1 MQATRFL
8 ITGVGGQG
16 TILASDVLAEVGLRL
31 GYDAKKSDI
40 LGLAVR
46 GGSVVSH
53 IIWGGKVRAPMIDEG
68 SADYYI
74 SFEWLE
80 GLRRMAYTNPDTVIL
95 ANDWR
100 IDPVAV
106 SSGQAEYPAVE
117 GIRNTMRERCAAL
130 HVLPATPMAV
140 DMGNSR
146 VFNSIIMGKLSLLVG
161 GDGDVL
167 ALRRGGHRRPQGTRP
182 ERQGLRRR
190 AFLRAVGHPPARPAP
205 IIPGGP
211 YGQDRR
217 LPPPLRAVSPSFCEA
232 SHV

>member
-1 MQATRFL
+1 MQTTRFL

-53 IIWGGKVRAPMIDEG
+53 IIWSGKVRAPMIDEG

-140 DMGNSR
+140 DMGNVR

-161 GDGDVL
+161 GDGDVWRSAVADTVAPKVRDL
-167 ALRRGGHRRPQGTRP
+167 NV
-182 ERQGLRRR
+182 R
-190 AFLRAVGHPPARPAP
+190 AFDAGR
-205 IIPGGP
+205 
-211 YGQDRR
+211 
-217 LPPPLRAVSPSFCEA
+217 SFGL
-232 SHV
+232 

>member
-1 MQATRFL
+1 MQTTRFL

-53 IIWGGKVRAPMIDEG
+53 IIWGDKVRAPMIDEG

-80 GLRRMAYTNPDTVIL
+80 GLRRMAYTNPDTVI
-95 ANDWR
+95 
-100 IDPVAV
+100 
-106 SSGQAEYPAVE
+106 PAVE
-117 GIRNTMRERCAAL
+117 GIRNPMRERCAAL

-140 DMGNSR
+140 DMGNAR

-161 GDGDVL
+161 GDGDVWRSAVADTVAPKVRDL
-167 ALRRGGHRRPQGTRP
+167 NV
-182 ERQGLRRR
+182 R
-190 AFLRAVGHPPARPAP
+190 AFDAGR
-205 IIPGGP
+205 
-211 YGQDRR
+211 
-217 LPPPLRAVSPSFCEA
+217 SFGL
-232 SHV
+232 

>member
-1 MQATRFL
+1 MQTTRFL

-140 DMGNSR
+140 DMGN
-146 VFNSIIMGKLSLLVG
+146 VSLLVG
-161 GDGDVL
+161 GDGDVWRSAVADTVAPKVRDL
-167 ALRRGGHRRPQGTRP
+167 NV
-182 ERQGLRRR
+182 R
-190 AFLRAVGHPPARPAP
+190 AFDAGR
-205 IIPGGP
+205 
-211 YGQDRR
+211 
-217 LPPPLRAVSPSFCEA
+217 SFGL
-232 SHV
+232 

>member
-1 MQATRFL
+1 MQTTRFL

-53 IIWGGKVRAPMIDEG
+53 LIWGGKVRAPMFDEG

-140 DMGNSR
+140 DMGNAR

-161 GDGDVL
+161 GDGDVWRS
-167 ALRRGGHRRPQGTRP
+167 AVA
-182 ERQGLRRR
+182 
-190 AFLRAVGHPPARPAP
+190 AFLQAVGHPPARPAP

>member
-1 MQATRFL
+1 MQTTRFL

-53 IIWGGKVRAPMIDEG
+53 IIWGDKVRASMIDEG

-117 GIRNTMRERCAAL
+117 GIRNTGTLRRAL
-130 HVLPATPMAV
+130 RPPRHPHCRGYGQRQCTQQHHHGQAVPAR
-140 DMGNSR
+140 GWGR
-146 VFNSIIMGKLSLLVG
+146 GR
-161 GDGDVL
+161 L
-167 ALRRGGHRRPQGTRP
+167 ALRRSGHRRPQGT
-182 ERQGLRRR
+182 
-190 AFLRAVGHPPARPAP
+190 
-205 IIPGGP
+205 
-211 YGQDRR
+211 
-217 LPPPLRAVSPSFCEA
+217 
-232 SHV
+232 

>member
-1 MQATRFL
+1 MQTTRFL
-8 ITGVGGQG
+8 STGVGGQG

-53 IIWGGKVRAPMIDEG
+53 IIWSGKVRAPMIDEG

-100 IDPVAV
+100 IDPV
-106 SSGQAEYPAVE
+106 E

-140 DMGNSR
+140 DMGNAR

-161 GDGDVL
+161 GDGDVWRSAVADTVAPKVRDL
-167 ALRRGGHRRPQGTRP
+167 NV
-182 ERQGLRRR
+182 R
-190 AFLRAVGHPPARPAP
+190 AFDAGR
-205 IIPGGP
+205 
-211 YGQDRR
+211 
-217 LPPPLRAVSPSFCEA
+217 SFGL
-232 SHV
+232 

>member
-1 MQATRFL
+1 MQTTRFL

-53 IIWGGKVRAPMIDEG
+53 IIWSDKVRAPMIDEG

-80 GLRRMAYTNPDTVIL
+80 GLRRMAYTNPDTMIL

-100 IDPVAV
+100 IDPITVVTGVA
-106 SSGQAEYPAVE
+106 SYPDGILDTLKEQRDTIVVE
-117 GIRNTMRERCAAL
+117 
-130 HVLPATPMAV
+130 ATKEAKK
-140 DMGNSR
+140 MG
-146 VFNSIIMGKLSLLVG
+146 
-161 GDGDVL
+161 
-167 ALRRGGHRRPQGTRP
+167 AP
-182 ERQGLRRR
+182 R
-190 AFLRAVGHPPARPAP
+190 AFNVIVLGAAARHMGFEKEDWISVIETTVPPKTIEVNKKAFDA
-205 IIPGGP
+205 G
-211 YGQDRR
+211 YA
-217 LPPPLRAVSPSFCEA
+217 LEA
-232 SHV
+232 